1 MSSTE
6 ARLSATA
13 RVGDW
18 MFTAR
23 GENENEF
30 AANVS
35 VIEQYVNAFKSAPT
49 QDVGQV
55 TDPHAQAVQNLN
67 NAGVE
72 TTPVA
77 QALEERTDK
86 FGNRFV
92 KGDPSVPSCIHGPR
106 VVAYKTS
113 KAGKPYKA
121 YACVNDSPFGDYKA
135 GKCQQEYPER

>member
-1 MSSTE
+1 MQE
-6 ARLSATA
+6 APLSATV

-23 GENENEF
+23 GVDANEF
-30 AANVS
+30 ATNVS
-35 VIEQYVNAFKSAPT
+35 LIEQYVTAFKPGTAPAPT
-49 QDVGQV
+49 QDVGSV
-55 TDPHAQAVQNLN
+55 AQAVDNLAA
-67 NAGVE
+67 AGV
-72 TTPVA
+72 TATPVA
-77 QALEERTDK
+77 QGLEERTDK

-92 KGDPSVPSCIHGPR
+92 KGDPGVPACIHGPR